1 MADANRDLLFGLIAL
16 QNGMIDQS
24 QLVAAFQ
31 AWTLDKDRPLAEHLV
46 GRGDLEA
53 DQRAIIEAM
62 VGLHLKK
69 HAGSTEK
76 SLAAIPSA
84 ASTRQTLERIAD
96 RDLGAS
102 LALLAPATDRD
113 GAHSRIADRT
123 GSFAGVTLVETDPG
137 PEPPIVIVEGRRSMD
152 RRGDTSSSARSP
164 AAGWGPCSRAAT
176 RT

>member
-1 MADANRDLLFGLIAL
+1 MADPNRDLLFGLIAL

-31 AWTLDKDRPLAEHLV
+31 AWTLEKGRPLADHLV
-46 GRGDLEA
+46 VRGDLEA

-62 VGLHLKK
+62 VGMHLKK
-69 HAGSTEK
+69 HAGGAEK

-102 LALLAPATDRD
+102 LALLEPSTDRRHVTHRRSAT
-113 GAHSRIADRT
+113 GAVRSPASTWT
-123 GSFAGVTLVETDPG
+123 GTDPG
-137 PEPPIVIVEGRRSMD
+137 PEPPS
-152 RRGDTSSSARSP
+152 
-164 AAGWGPCSRAAT
+164 
-176 RT
+176 